1 MAAEFGLQMVK
12 CYFASHL
19 MKKNRK
25 SYTILQKASSIFLML
40 VLFWLTVSTPF
51 IIASQQEL
59 GKERKTMAVDIPQG
73 DNDDDRTESSGN
85 NTEEKV
91 PVGGNSLS
99 EEYLHEHHLARDFG
113 SKTTLNYGLE
123 NAVPYIAFHGELH
136 APPPNVA

>member
-1 MAAEFGLQMVK
+1 MRK
-12 CYFASHL
+12 S
-19 MKKNRK
+19 KK

-51 IIASQQEL
+51 IIAGQQEL
-59 GKERKTMAVDIPQG
+59 GKERKAMSVDIPDA

-99 EEYLHEHHLARDFG
+99 EEYLHEHLLTKDFG
-113 SKTTLNYGLE
+113 AKTTLNYGLE